1 MADENGRSGHD
12 KAKPPV
18 IDSLRQPPHGI
29 GLHTPG
35 GRRGFAI
42 AIGLIAAFALGY
54 VAALWSG
61 AVVVAL
67 P

>member
-1 MADENGRSGHD
+1 MADENGRIGQG

-29 GLHTPG
+29 GLHALG

-42 AIGLIAAFALGY
+42 AIGLITAFALGY
-54 VAALWSG
+54 LAAVLT
-61 AVVVAL
+61 L

>member
-1 MADENGRSGHD
+1 MVDENGRIAHD

-29 GLHTPG
+29 GLHALG
-35 GRRGFAI
+35 GRRGFAV
-42 AIGLIAAFALGY
+42 AIGLIVAFALGY
-54 VAALWSG
+54 VAGVWSG
-61 AVVVAL
+61 AL